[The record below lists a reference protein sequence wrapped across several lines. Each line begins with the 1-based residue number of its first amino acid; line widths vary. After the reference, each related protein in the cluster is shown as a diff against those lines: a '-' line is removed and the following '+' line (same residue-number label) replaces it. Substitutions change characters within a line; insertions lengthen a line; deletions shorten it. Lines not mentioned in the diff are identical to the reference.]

1 MLRLIKCAVLCAV
14 VIGVALQAHAS
25 ENDLFEETVNAIED
39 CRDNPVTLCIKERA
53 LKIME
58 SLPSE
63 YDFGGGLVMRPTA
76 GAQRSARFF
85 SFNALPVESGAREQ
99 MVDQVL
105 MDRIVDYLS
114 SHSFQFKVPEDT
126 IREFKRSLDEAD
138 AQLEEYEEDDVESVG
153 EGRKKKKKM
162 LPILLLLKM
171 KAAAAGAIM
180 LKMIALLAFKA
191 LVIAKIALLLA
202 SIIALKK
209 LVDHKHHH
217 APSYEV
223 IAAHPYEDHG
233 HSFDRSFDTSELPY
247 RAYAPEHI
255 K

>member
-1 MLRLIKCAVLCAV
+1 MLKGVSVLFG
-14 VIGVALQAHAS
+14 IFMILGVQGLD
-25 ENDLFEETVNAIED
+25 NDLFEDTVNMIED
-39 CRDNPVTLCIKERA
+39 CQDRPVTLCIKERA
-53 LKIME
+53 LKVMDTF
-58 SLPSE
+58 PSE
-63 YDFGGGLVMRPTA
+63 YDFGGGLIIRPAT
-76 GAQRSARFF
+76 GVKRSARY
-85 SFNALPVESGAREQ
+85 FNPNSLPKEPNARE
-99 MVDQVL
+99 DLLDEVL

-114 SHSFQFKVPEDT
+114 THTFQFKVPEDT
-126 IREFKRSLDEAD
+126 IREFKRSLDAEEK
-138 AQLEEYEEDDVESVG
+138 QLEEDDDTETVG
-153 EGRKKKKKM
+153 EGRKKKKKV
-162 LPILLLLKM
+162 LPLLLLLKM
-171 KAAAAGAIM
+171 KAAAIGAIM

-217 APSYEV
+217 GGYEV

-247 RAYAPEHI
+247 RGYAPEHM

>member
-1 MLRLIKCAVLCAV
+1 M
-14 VIGVALQAHAS
+14 
-25 ENDLFEETVNAIED
+25 DTF
-39 CRDNPVTLCIKERA
+39 
-53 LKIME
+53 
-58 SLPSE
+58 PSE
-63 YDFGGGLVMRPTA
+63 YDFGGGLIIRPAT
-76 GAQRSARFF
+76 GVKRSARY
-85 SFNALPVESGAREQ
+85 FNPNSLPKEPNARE
-99 MVDQVL
+99 DLLDEVL

-114 SHSFQFKVPEDT
+114 THTFQFKVPEDT
-126 IREFKRSLDEAD
+126 IREFKRSLDAEEK
-138 AQLEEYEEDDVESVG
+138 QLEEDDDTENVG
-153 EGRKKKKKM
+153 EGNYHFITNIFRSNETLLWFISFSLTGRKKKKKV
-162 LPILLLLKM
+162 LPLLLLLKM
-171 KAAAAGAIM
+171 KAAAIGAIM

-217 APSYEV
+217 GGYEV

-247 RAYAPEHI
+247 RGYAPEHM